1 MAPDRCCWFGK
12 AAAGNRESSPTHRRP
27 GSPQSPLSVFV
38 LLLALPAAFQAAVAA
53 DRDFG
58 NITPSALNP
67 PKTPTQ
73 TAPAQL
79 YHRLDI
85 LDPKLNLGIGHLR
98 PPDEYYFW
106 DWYREASIPF
116 FRSPD
121 GGPFEWLQ
129 NGWLV
134 DTESGD
140 AEPFSTAGML
150 ETGYETPTFIVHE
163 QRTNGW
169 LQVRYRSDEGKAGRA
184 WVHPRLSTIGGERL
198 VFENWSE
205 RLTSDGI
212 SPLHFRRK
220 VPHVLRDQPSTS
232 GNRLRLI
239 PGEEHRYHI
248 EPLEI
253 SGDWMRVNLVQPS
266 DYCGLPEGRQA
277 VEQNGW
283 IQWRDDQTGPWLW
296 YHTRGC

>member
-1 MAPDRCCWFGK
+1 MAPDRFCWLGR
-12 AAAGNRESSPTHRRP
+12 AAAGKQQSNPTLWRL
-27 GSPQSPLSVFV
+27 GSPQSLLSAFV
-38 LLLALPAAFQAAVAA
+38 LLLALPPAFQSAVAA
-53 DRDFG
+53 DPDRG
-58 NITPSALNP
+58 NVIPPALDP
-67 PKTPTQ
+67 PK
-73 TAPAQL
+73 APMLMAPVQV

-85 LDPKLNLGIGHLR
+85 LDPKLDLGIGHLR

-106 DWYREASIPF
+106 DWYREVSIPF

-121 GGPFEWLQ
+121 GSPFAWLQ

-140 AEPFSTAGML
+140 AESFSTAGML
-150 ETGYETPTFIVHE
+150 ETGYESPTFIVHE
-163 QRTNGW
+163 RRNNGW
-169 LQVRYRSDEGKAGRA
+169 LQVRYRPDEGEAGRA
-184 WVHPRLSTIGGERL
+184 WVHPRLSTIGSERL
-198 VFENWSE
+198 VFENWGE
-205 RLTSDGI
+205 RLTSDRI
-212 SPLHFRRK
+212 SPLYFRRK

-239 PGEEHRYHI
+239 PGDEHRYHI

-266 DYCGLPEGRQA
+266 DYCGLPEGQQA

-283 IQWRDDQTGPWLW
+283 LKWRDNQTGPWLW
-296 YHTRGC
+296 YYTRGC